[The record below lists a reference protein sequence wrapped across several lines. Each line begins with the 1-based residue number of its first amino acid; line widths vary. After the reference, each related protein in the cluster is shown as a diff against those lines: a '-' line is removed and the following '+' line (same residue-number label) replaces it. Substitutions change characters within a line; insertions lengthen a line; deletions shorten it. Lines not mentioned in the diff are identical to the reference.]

1 MERVSVIVPVYNQA
15 KTVVRAIQSVLTQD
29 YGDIEIIV
37 INDGSTDSTES
48 VLARYKDK
56 ISIITHRESKGLYK
70 SRFKGISKATGDWIS
85 FVDSDDELSPT
96 AISESVA
103 TARHTKADIVQMKI
117 ERRSKRLGIKLPIKQ
132 GYDVTRALDAVCY
145 NDALFPVQCWGKIY
159 SSQLIKESEE
169 SFIPYDGFWGEDR
182 MFNLSLLSQHPDIS
196 ICHNAIYRYN
206 WGGATTMY
214 ADRLTEFSQIR
225 ALKIKYLTE
234 KNLLT
239 PDLRKS
245 IDAEFIRH
253 VRYNTRQ
260 MINSGHNKDEIIKG
274 LEMRSI
280 DGILNDQ
287 ELSPSD
293 IYSEEKQSVSRK
305 LKHIVHQLI

>member
-1 MERVSVIVPVYNQA
+1 MPVRNQA
-15 KTVVRAIQSVLTQD
+15 KTVSRTIESILAQD
-29 YGDIEIIV
+29 YDNIEIIA
-37 INDGSTDSTES
+37 INDGSTDATGV
-48 VLARYKDK
+48 VLEQYQDK
-56 ISIITHRESKGLYK
+56 ITIITHRESKRPYK
-70 SRFKGISKATGDWIS
+70 SRFKGVSKATGSWIS

-96 AISESVA
+96 AISEIVA

-132 GYDVTRALDAVCY
+132 GYDAMRALDAVCY

-159 SSQLIKESEE
+159 SSQLIRDSEK

-182 MFNLSLLSQHPDIS
+182 LFNLAIFSRHPAIS
-196 ICHNAIYRYN
+196 ICHNAIYRYD

-225 ALKIKYLTE
+225 SLKIKYLTE

-274 LEMRSI
+274 LETQSI
-280 DGILNDQ
+280 KIILNDQ

-305 LKHIVHQLI
+305 LKHLVHQLI